1 MVASSSAEGP
11 RTSMAFMA
19 SLIPRTI
26 ERAPRVRGTVWHE
39 ETGRCREV
47 SPGHGNGK
55 LPGPGRRLELA
66 GGLPQMFSA
75 RRFIA
80 INGSPEQRVYQAVV
94 PDPGACHL
102 AWAVA
107 FGL

>member
-39 ETGRCREV
+39 ETGRCREG

-66 GGLPQMFSA
+66 GGLPQLFSA
-75 RRFIA
+75 RRVLA
-80 INGSPEQRVYQAVV
+80 GNGR
-94 PDPGACHL
+94 PGQGGYEAGGQEAGGPNLRC
-102 AWAVA
+102 
-107 FGL
+107 GG